1 MSKLEK
7 FYALSCYHAELFS
20 KDPNTKVA
28 AMVIDKNYNILS
40 VGYNGLPRGF
50 EETQE
55 RWSKPTKYQY
65 VVHAEANAICTA
77 ARNGAKL
84 DGGSI
89 VSTLFPCDQCA
100 RLIIQSGLR
109 KVVTVRPEENSSW
122 LQSFEYSKEMFDECG
137 VEIEYVNEI
146 SHSFSE
152 TLALL

>member
-7 FYALSCYHAELFS
+7 FYSLSCYHAELFS

-28 AMVIDKNYNILS
+28 AMVIDKNHNILS

-50 EETQE
+50 EETKE

-84 DGGSI
+84 EGGSI

-100 RLIIQSGLR
+100 RLIIQAGIK
-109 KVVTVRPEENSSW
+109 KVVTARPEENSSW
-122 LQSFEYSKEMFDECG
+122 LQSFWYSKEMFDECG
-137 VEIEYVNEI
+137 VEIEYVPSI
-146 SHSFSE
+146 S
-152 TLALL
+152 TLL